1 MASSGGKFTLFVLT
15 LFFGLAIGWIFKS
28 YFEVNSKESLDYN
41 ITMSDFFG
49 TMMKMQKMDFSSSQ
63 KFGDE
68 GIDLTGGVI
77 IRSSRNSILTEITIN
92 SAALINGALEFNGD
106 SYAPAMVSQLK
117 NNMDSKFRLGFGSV
131 NIEHKGENTFI
142 VVFRKRN
149 DFSPPMSLKLS
160 YQGNVVVDKELSF

>member
-1 MASSGGKFTLFVLT
+1 M
-15 LFFGLAIGWIFKS
+15 
-28 YFEVNSKESLDYN
+28 
-41 ITMSDFFG
+41 G
-49 TMMKMQKMDFSSSQ
+49 TMIKIQQMDFSSSE

-77 IRSSRNSILTEITIN
+77 IRTSRNSILTEITIN
-92 SAALINGALEFNGD
+92 SVAPINGVLEFNGD
-106 SYAPAMVSQLK
+106 SYTPETVSRLK
-117 NNMDSKFRLGFGSV
+117 NNRDSKFRLGFGSV

-160 YQGNVVVDKELSF
+160 YEGNVVVEKKLSF